1 VAVVINGGTSGSL
14 NPGFSGSG
22 GPVATA
28 IGIVRTTTLTSSLGD
43 ALSAQVTYGWD
54 QIAGEARIVSPAP
67 NGSLGT
73 GVTLSMGAGNPQIRF
88 QGTLLEYDT
97 TLAPHAV
104 TAVCKGPLYALEEY
118 ENGVGSGLPG
128 GFIRPGLSLLD
139 LLGTPTGTLQQ
150 IIAAVLTRAGVSFS
164 LSNFDNPA
172 HVYGLVNPDDFTWG
186 TYESASSYVHRL
198 LEASEGYRLFDSADG
213 NVYLKQITAMPGSGF
228 SAGSATFTLGVD
240 IFGDSSSVV
249 SRVGRRGAVLVEGY
263 DPGDGLGPITTGPVT
278 GNSIFRVS
286 SPLIED
292 LTFATAISNFWTPIV
307 TRDQKVV
314 RLSTPRDDLIGPA
327 MTIDIDAGPG
337 LGISE
342 TMWVKSVTTEINE
355 QGAFSQ
361 RLVCVEA

>member
-1 VAVVINGGTSGSL
+1 MPTIVNGGTSGSL
-14 NPGFSGSG
+14 NPGFSGG

-28 IGIVRTTTLTSSLGD
+28 TAFVRNTTLTSSLGD
-43 ALSAQVTYGWD
+43 ALSAQTTFGWD
-54 QIAGEARIVSPAP
+54 QVSGEARIVSPAP
-67 NGSLGT
+67 NGSLGG
-73 GVTLSMGAGNPQIRF
+73 GVTLTMGAGNPQIRF

-104 TAVCKGPLYALEEY
+104 TAVCKGPLYLCDEY
-118 ENGVGSGLPG
+118 ENGEGSGLPG
-128 GFIRPGLSLLD
+128 GFIRPGLSLFD
-139 LLGTPTGTLQQ
+139 LLGVPTGTLQE
-150 IIAAVLTRAGVSFS
+150 IIAAVLTRVGVSFS

-172 HVYGLVNPDDFTWG
+172 HVYGLVNGDDFTWG
-186 TYESASSYVHRL
+186 TYESASSYIHRL
-198 LEASEGYRLFDSADG
+198 CEASEGFRLFDSSDG
-213 NVYLKQITAMPGSGF
+213 NVYLKQITAMPGTGF
-228 SAGSATFTLGVD
+228 SAGSLTFTLGVD

-249 SRVGRRGAVLVEGY
+249 SQVGKRSAVLVEGY
-263 DPGDGLGPITTGPVT
+263 DDGHGLGPITTGPVT

-292 LTFATAISNFWTPIV
+292 IVHATAIANFWTPIV

-314 RLSTPRDDLIGPA
+314 RLTTPRDDLIGPA
-327 MTIDIDAGPG
+327 MTVNIDAGAG